1 MYFPWK
7 PCRRKW
13 KAFLSW
19 AVKKGLVET
28 DSRGYPTK
36 AKKLDGI
43 VTKSLF
49 LKIEDEITK
58 RFANYNDNFEITD
71 DIVFD

>member
-1 MYFPWK
+1 MDGTSVEFSEDDIINIMIQGSK
-7 PCRRKW
+7 ADKVERFSR

-43 VTKSLF
+43 VTKCVF
-49 LKIEDEITK
+49 LP
-58 RFANYNDNFEITD
+58 A
-71 DIVFD
+71 